1 MTLSRIL
8 LQTQCPDQEGLLDD
22 SASTS
27 YLNGAHSAPEDN
39 HIVTD
44 SYSEVNDIGAK
55 TLLVPN
61 LEDLG
66 SPAGQGEK
74 DLPTD
79 LGDTTE
85 EDESKY
91 MYLCS
96 TLPYMLSMFKQE
108 DSTLLLYMCTHHSY
122 MAHYSHRH
130 SQNLVFF
137 ACNPGFHQISDY
149 AVKPFY
155 DKVTN
160 SAMGA

>member
-1 MTLSRIL
+1 MSCVLF
-8 LQTQCPDQEGLLDD
+8 QTQCPDQEGLLDE
-22 SASTS
+22 SVSTT

-85 EDESKY
+85 EE
-91 MYLCS
+91 
-96 TLPYMLSMFKQE
+96 E
-108 DSTLLLYMCTHHSY
+108 
-122 MAHYSHRH
+122 
-130 SQNLVFF
+130 
-137 ACNPGFHQISDY
+137 GE
-149 AVKPFY
+149 
-155 DKVTN
+155 
-160 SAMGA
+160 